1 AIYCGVREFSGDEGI
16 IGIPDWL
23 LEELQVQ
30 DEDAVVVET
39 VKLEKGQF
47 AQLQLVED
55 RETPQNMDVRAVLES
70 HMRQRMTALF
80 VGETICVNVGG
91 QSMPIRFTV
100 SALEPASAVDIV
112 DTDLSVDIVNQQNQ
126 TQDRQTSIA
135 ELVPDKTQK
144 ITIGSSQNKQTYRLH
159 VPAQTAAVEAVLE
172 CHLGDASLFAS
183 RLVRDAGV
191 QDNDWSDVSAPSHT
205 TKRLYIGSSQFSSI
219 SGTDIY
225 VSVVGFTP
233 ECQANLVVHFDT
245 DARQVSVSDH
255 IMEQQSH
262 EPGMVICTNC
272 GSSIPEAR
280 LDMHRIMCE
289 RHNVKCSHCSRIFK
303 RGSDEL
309 AAHWHCSR
317 CNMAG
322 EVGDEAKHD
331 WFYHTPCKCS
341 CDLAIEYDSLVSLAE
356 HRRSDCPERL
366 IECRYCH
373 TYEQQGP
380 VSTSAQDRIEGLRAH
395 EAYCGSRSI
404 KCAKC
409 DAHVAIRQVRVHMML
424 HEARER
430 ERRENMVPCANKE
443 CTRERADNPLGL
455 CSACFGQ
462 FYTGQ
467 YDPGNQ
473 KLLRRLARTL
483 HTQMTQGCGRSKCS
497 NAYCATG
504 SPAGALSQTA
514 AAAKMVPV
522 LKAYAPLTANLGAK
536 IDYRNIELHLCV

>member
-1 AIYCGVREFSGDEGI
+1 MSESKSYFSCVLRCRKLAVGYTDKVTLPASFLASFLDTLNLDYENMPSPLILRVKQQGLSKAGASDSQAIYCGVREFSGDEGI

-144 ITIGSSQNKQTYRLH
+144 ITIGSSQTKQTYRLH
-159 VPAQTAAVEAVLE
+159 VPAQTAAVEVVLE

-233 ECQANLVVHFDT
+233 ECQANLV
-245 DARQVSVSDH
+245 
-255 IMEQQSH
+255 
-262 EPGMVICTNC
+262 
-272 GSSIPEAR
+272 
-280 LDMHRIMCE
+280 
-289 RHNVKCSHCSRIFK
+289 
-303 RGSDEL
+303 
-309 AAHWHCSR
+309 
-317 CNMAG
+317 
-322 EVGDEAKHD
+322 
-331 WFYHTPCKCS
+331 
-341 CDLAIEYDSLVSLAE
+341 
-356 HRRSDCPERL
+356 
-366 IECRYCH
+366 
-373 TYEQQGP
+373 
-380 VSTSAQDRIEGLRAH
+380 
-395 EAYCGSRSI
+395 
-404 KCAKC
+404 
-409 DAHVAIRQVRVHMML
+409 
-424 HEARER
+424 
-430 ERRENMVPCANKE
+430 
-443 CTRERADNPLGL
+443 
-455 CSACFGQ
+455 
-462 FYTGQ
+462 
-467 YDPGNQ
+467 
-473 KLLRRLARTL
+473 
-483 HTQMTQGCGRSKCS
+483 
-497 NAYCATG
+497 
-504 SPAGALSQTA
+504 
-514 AAAKMVPV
+514 
-522 LKAYAPLTANLGAK
+522 
-536 IDYRNIELHLCV
+536 